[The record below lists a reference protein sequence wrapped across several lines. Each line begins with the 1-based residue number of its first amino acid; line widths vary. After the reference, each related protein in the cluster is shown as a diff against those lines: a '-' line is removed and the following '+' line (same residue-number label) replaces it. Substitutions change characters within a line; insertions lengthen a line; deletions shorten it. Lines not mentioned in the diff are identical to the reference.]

1 MKMTITQKLSA
12 AYSRCVDAVSYLQ
25 SPLLLAIRMYWGWQ
39 FYQTGLGKLQNIP
52 KVVDFFTSLGIPF
65 PTLNAYIVGISE
77 CVGGILLFI
86 GLGSR
91 IVSLFLV
98 TDMTVAFLTGDRDAL
113 KMIFADPAKFYQSDT
128 FTFWLASALI
138 LIFGPGK
145 IALDTLMARWL
156 GRDDGS
162 RTSARIGMSTSSR

>member
-1 MKMTITQKLSA
+1 MSITQKLNA
-12 AYSRCVDAVSYLQ
+12 VYGRCVNSLTYLQ
-25 SPLLLAIRMYWGWQ
+25 SPLLLAFRMYWGWQ
-39 FYQTGLGKLQNIP
+39 FYVTGLGKLQNIP
-52 KVVDFFTSLGIPF
+52 KVVEFFTSLGIPF
-65 PTLNAYIVGISE
+65 PLLNAYIVGLSE
-77 CVGGILLFI
+77 CVGGILLFL

-145 IALDTLMARWL
+145 IALDTLIARWMN
-156 GRDDGS
+156 RRNSTADG
-162 RTSARIGMSTSSR
+162 ARSVASGQRR

>member
-1 MKMTITQKLSA
+1 MTIAEKLSGT
-12 AYSRCVDAVSYLQ
+12 YDRCINALGYLQ
-25 SPLLLAIRMYWGWQ
+25 TPLLLAIRMYWGWQ

-52 KVVDFFTSLGIPF
+52 KVVEFFTSLGIPF
-65 PTLNAYIVGISE
+65 PTLNAYVVGTSE
-77 CVGGILLFI
+77 CIGGILLFI

-91 IVSLFLV
+91 IVSLVLF

-138 LIFGPGK
+138 LIFGPGQ
-145 IALDTLMARWL
+145 IALDTLLARWRNKRQPTAND
-156 GRDDGS
+156 GRW
-162 RTSARIGMSTSSR
+162 ASSGRGT

>member
-1 MKMTITQKLSA
+1 
-12 AYSRCVDAVSYLQ
+12 
-25 SPLLLAIRMYWGWQ
+25 MYWGWQ

-52 KVVDFFTSLGIPF
+52 KVVEFFTSLGIPF
-65 PTLNAYIVGISE
+65 PTLNAYVVGASE

-91 IVSLFLV
+91 IVSLVLF

-138 LIFGPGK
+138 LIFGPGQ
-145 IALDTLMARWL
+145 IALDTLVVRWRKKHQLTASDIRSASSAL
-156 GRDDGS
+156 GR
-162 RTSARIGMSTSSR
+162 

>member
-1 MKMTITQKLSA
+1 
-12 AYSRCVDAVSYLQ
+12 
-25 SPLLLAIRMYWGWQ
+25 MYWGWQ

-52 KVVDFFTSLGIPF
+52 KVVEFFTSLGIPF
-65 PTLNAYIVGISE
+65 PTLNAYVVGASE

-91 IVSLFLV
+91 IVSLVLL

-138 LIFGPGK
+138 LIFGPGQ
-145 IALDTLMARWL
+145 IALDTLLARWRKKREATAND
-156 GRDDGS
+156 GRS
-162 RTSARIGMSTSSR
+162 RSSARGV

>member
-1 MKMTITQKLSA
+1 MSITQKLNA
-12 AYSRCVDAVSYLQ
+12 IYDRCVDAVSHLQ

-39 FYQTGLGKLQNIP
+39 FYETGLGKLQNIP
-52 KVVDFFTSLGIPF
+52 KVIDFFTSLGIPF
-65 PTLNAYIVGISE
+65 PTLNAYVVGLSE
-77 CVGGILLFI
+77 CVGGILLFF

-128 FTFWLASALI
+128 FTFWLAAALI
-138 LIFGPGK
+138 LVFGPGK
-145 IALDTLMARWL
+145 IALDYLVARWVKRNFEPRPRHRL
-156 GRDDGS
+156 
-162 RTSARIGMSTSSR
+162 